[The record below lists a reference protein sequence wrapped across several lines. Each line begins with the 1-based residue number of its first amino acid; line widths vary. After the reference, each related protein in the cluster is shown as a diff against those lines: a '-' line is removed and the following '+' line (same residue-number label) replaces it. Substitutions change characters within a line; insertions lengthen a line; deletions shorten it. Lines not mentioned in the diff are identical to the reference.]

1 MIEYPKVREIFEEE
15 EKNMRDLKKKGLYL
29 SILLILT
36 LIIMIPSSTSHSAIG
51 SPESNS
57 LSFFPCNGSSAEC
70 FGRQDQDDLGFEFLM
85 ESETSQMVL
94 ETRRMLQ
101 QRGRPSTNTLNRANA
116 ACGRDKFG
124 YLCTPQNNTDV
135 KRSENC
141 NGDAYNRA
149 CHQLSKWVVDLP
161 VFSCSPSCDY
171 WV

>member
-36 LIIMIPSSTSHSAIG
+36 PIIMIPSSTSHSAAMG

-85 ESETSQMVL
+85 ESETVQMVL

-101 QRGRPSTNTLNRANA
+101 QGGRPPTNTLMPGDA
-116 ACGRDKFG
+116 ACGRDNFG
-124 YLCTPQNNTDV
+124 YLCTPPGNKDV
-135 KRSENC
+135 KRSGNC
-141 NGDAYNRA
+141 KGRTFNGG
-149 CHQLSKWVVDLP
+149 CHQQRK
-161 VFSCSPSCDY
+161 
-171 WV
+171 

>member
-1 MIEYPKVREIFEEE
+1 MG
-15 EKNMRDLKKKGLYL
+15 DLKKTGLYHP
-29 SILLILT
+29 IFLILT
-36 LIIMIPSSTSHSAIG
+36 LMIMIPSSTSHSAAIG

-85 ESETSQMVL
+85 ESETSKMVL

-101 QRGRPSTNTLNRANA
+101 QGGRPSSNTLNLANA
-116 ACGRDKFG
+116 ACGRDKNG
-124 YLCTPQNNTDV
+124 AYLCTPPGNKDV

-149 CHQLSKWVVDLP
+149 CHQLSK
-161 VFSCSPSCDY
+161 
-171 WV
+171 